1 MGARALVRWITI
13 EALGDPAS
21 GKLYRWATG
30 HVLGDTDGVY
40 RPQMLPIAQP
50 IESRV
55 DFTAQGGSRA
65 TIGGVGFSLAAGE
78 RDGTC
83 VFFGASAAPARIA
96 YLDSPLSSSDT
107 TITLAQA
114 SGLGSLVTYE
124 SGAWRVVCI
133 ERECVRLTS
142 VVSNTGDTY
151 TYNCTR
157 GAYGTTATAHGAGEL
172 DDTSVFP
179 ASLFHLPQLR
189 VVTYGHTPPSGGY
202 GDEMVLGRY
211 LLREIAFP
219 GAGQVVALTCDDALE
234 AVRSRLLCGE
244 LWRARPVQSSALAGA
259 WRVVFEATQDGADPS
274 SRQDASSYPASDDE
288 RWMSLSLGGEVVCLT
303 TWRRQAGGRS
313 LTDAGQAGPW
323 YWTSPGPSP
332 ISAEDAEGLEEVWEV
347 FPVAPSPQTYPLT
360 ASATPTQASLS
371 DNPVALARQIL
382 TTTQSATPGAGGPN
396 GAYDLGIG
404 QLGCAIPAS
413 LLVSSEWD
421 GAEDETLQR
430 VSGLILGADGEGAEA
445 LSLVQTLLAGAG
457 WLMCA
462 RGGGLL
468 GLARLRATAQGSEL
482 HLRQTGGSPSIRR
495 IASQRRRLYDPVDKI
510 VARWGVTPDGKTR
523 QRSYS
528 DAPTSRRL
536 LGQASQRELDLSG
549 VWREEE
555 VDAAALREVRLW
567 RWGLME
573 WELEVLLDAQV
584 EQLRAGDTVLVSHAH
599 LLAPTGSRGVSSAV
613 AQVMSCTL
621 DHTGEEGPVARLLLL
636 HTGSLVTTARKI
648 APSALVDGVVGL
660 VVSLDANAFSA
671 SLAPGQVDDTFGFAV
686 EDEVEF
692 LSRDRSTVRG
702 SATVT
707 AIGAASLTVDAV
719 PVGVV
724 AGDLVQPDR
733 YAFCSAHQ
741 QETWAFFAA
750 SDGTVGGSDPGPEWT
765 Y

>member
-1 MGARALVRWITI
+1 MGARALVRWITV

-21 GKLYRWATG
+21 GRLYRWATG
-30 HVLGDTDGVY
+30 RVLGDSDGVY
-40 RPQMLPIAQP
+40 RPQMLPTANP
-50 IESRV
+50 IESLV
-55 DFTAQGGSRA
+55 DFTARGSGRA

-83 VFFGASAAPARIA
+83 AFFGASAAPARIA

-107 TITLAQA
+107 TITLAQS

-124 SGAWRVVCI
+124 GGAWRVVCV

-151 TYNCTR
+151 TYNCAR
-157 GAYGTTATAHGAGEL
+157 GAYGTTAQAHGAGEL
-172 DDTSVFP
+172 DDTSIFP
-179 ASLFHLPQLR
+179 AALFHLPQLR

-202 GDEMVLGRY
+202 GDEVVLGRY

-234 AVRSRLLCGE
+234 AVRSRVLCGE

-259 WRVVFEATQDGADPS
+259 WRVVFEAIEDGADPS
-274 SRQDASSYPASDDE
+274 SRQDASSYPASDEE
-288 RWMSLSLGGEVVCLT
+288 RWMSLSLGGEAVCLT
-303 TWRRQAGGRS
+303 TWRSQAGGRS
-313 LTDAGQAGPW
+313 LTDAGQGGPW
-323 YWTSPGPSP
+323 YWASPGPSP
-332 ISAEDAEGLEEVWEV
+332 LSAQDAEGLEEVWEV
-347 FPVAPSPQTYPLT
+347 FPVAPSPQTYPLN
-360 ASATPTQASLS
+360 ASATLTQASLS

-382 TTTQSATPGAGGPN
+382 TTTQGATPGAGGSN
-396 GAYDLGIG
+396 GAYDVGVG

-413 LLVSSEWD
+413 LLAASEWD
-421 GAEDETLQR
+421 SAEAEVLQR
-430 VSGLILGADGEGAEA
+430 VSGLILGADGQGTEA

-462 RGGGLL
+462 RAGGLL
-468 GLARLRATAQGSEL
+468 GLVRLRTALQGSEL

-495 IASQRRRLYDPVDKI
+495 ISAQRRRLYDPVDKI
-510 VARWGVTPDGKTR
+510 LARWGVTPDGKTR

-528 DAPTSRRL
+528 DAPTSKRL
-536 LGQASQRELDLSG
+536 LGQASQRELDLAG

-573 WELEVLLDAQV
+573 WELEILLGAEA

-599 LLAPTGSRGVSSAV
+599 LLTPTGSRGVSAAL
-613 AQVMSCTL
+613 AQVVSCTL
-621 DHTGEEGPVARLLLL
+621 DHTSQEGPIARLVLL
-636 HTGSLVTTARKI
+636 HTGALVTTARKI
-648 APSALVDGVVGL
+648 APAAVVDSVAGL
-660 VVSLDANAFSA
+660 VVAIEPSAFCA

-686 EDEVEF
+686 GDEVEF
-692 LSRDRSTVRG
+692 LTRDRAVVRG

-707 AIGAASLTVDAV
+707 AIGTASLTVDAV
-719 PVGVV
+719 PTGVV

-733 YAFCSAHQ
+733 YTFCSAHQ
-741 QETWAFFAA
+741 QGTWAFFAA
-750 SDGTVGGSDPGPEWT
+750 SDGTVGGSDPGPEWV